1 MIDCGHFADNLPMD
15 TAKRTLNMIRAAL
28 LVSVALY
35 MFVGEQVASGK
46 VGPANAMLFQV
57 MAIVAVA
64 NVVSIL
70 VVRRSMVAP
79 SLAALGSNSSDL
91 PALNRWRTGY
101 VVTYALCEAVALYG
115 FILRIMGFTFRIVVP
130 FYLASVI
137 LMIYFGPRGVDA
149 QSSTAVGAG

>member
-64 NVVSIL
+64 ML
-70 VVRRSMVAP
+70 
-79 SLAALGSNSSDL
+79 
-91 PALNRWRTGY
+91 
-101 VVTYALCEAVALYG
+101 
-115 FILRIMGFTFRIVVP
+115 FR
-130 FYLASVI
+130 FW
-137 LMIYFGPRGVDA
+137 
-149 QSSTAVGAG
+149 